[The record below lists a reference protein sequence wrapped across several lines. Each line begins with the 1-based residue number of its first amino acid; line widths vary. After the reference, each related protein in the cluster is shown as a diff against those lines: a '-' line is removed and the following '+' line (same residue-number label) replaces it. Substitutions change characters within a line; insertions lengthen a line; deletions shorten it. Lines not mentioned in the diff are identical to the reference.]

1 MRSNILDILRQA
13 NGAYVSG
20 EDIARTMNVSRT
32 AVWKHIRELKQAG
45 YAIDSHSRS
54 GYCLMET
61 PDLLLPN
68 EIQNGRKT
76 KVLGK
81 DIQYYKEVIS
91 TNNQAKLAAQQDV
104 DEGTIIVSE
113 AQTSGRGRLARGW
126 YSPAEKGIW
135 FSVILRPH
143 FLPQEAPK
151 CTLMAAVAIAKAI
164 EKITELQVGIK
175 WPNDILYN
183 KQKLVGILTEM
194 NAEMDCI
201 NYIIIGM
208 GINVNIQKN
217 EFPLELQQI
226 ATSLAILKGEK
237 ISRVKLLNEILF
249 QIETLY
255 NVAQAEGFVKIL
267 EEWKKYS
274 VTLGKTVDVIG
285 INDTFVGV
293 AMDIDAD
300 GALLVKTETGIKRV
314 LAGDVSI
321 RAQG

>member
-13 NGAYVSG
+13 NGTYVSG

-91 TNNQAKLAAQQDV
+91 TNNQAKLAAQQDAG
-104 DEGTIIVSE
+104 EGTIIVSE

-151 CTLMAAVAIAKAI
+151 CTLLAAVAIVKAI
-164 EKITELQVGIK
+164 ETITEIQVGIK

-183 KQKLVGILTEM
+183 KLKLVGILTEM

-217 EFPLELQQI
+217 EFPLELQHI
-226 ATSLAILKGEK
+226 ATSLAIIKGKK
-237 ISRVKLLNEILF
+237 ISRVQLLNEILF

-255 NVAQAEGFVKIL
+255 NIAQAEGFVKIL

-285 INDTFVGV
+285 INDTFAGL
-293 AMDIDAD
+293 AMDIDED
-300 GALLVKTETGIKRV
+300 GALLVKTKAGIKRV

-321 RAQG
+321 RAKG

>member
-1 MRSNILDILRQA
+1 MRSNILDILRNA
-13 NGAYVSG
+13 NGSYVSG

-76 KVLGK
+76 KVLGNE
-81 DIQYYKEVIS
+81 IQYYKEVIS
-91 TNNQAKLAAQQDV
+91 TNNQAKLAAQQDAA
-104 DEGTIIVSE
+104 EGTIIVSE

-126 YSPAEKGIW
+126 YSPAERGIW

-164 EKITELQVGIK
+164 EIITELHVGIK

-183 KQKLVGILTEM
+183 KHKLVGILTEM

-208 GINVNIQKN
+208 GINVNIQKD

-255 NVAQAEGFVKIL
+255 NIAQAEGFVKIL

-274 VTLGKTVDVIG
+274 VTLGKTVDVVG
-285 INDTFVGV
+285 INDTFAGV

-300 GALLVKTETGIKRV
+300 GALLVKTDAGLKRV

-321 RAQG
+321 RAKG

>member
-13 NGAYVSG
+13 NGTYVSG

-76 KVLGK
+76 KIIGK

-91 TNNQAKLAAQQDV
+91 TNNQAKLAAQQDA

-113 AQTSGRGRLARGW
+113 TQSSGRGRLARGW
-126 YSPAEKGIW
+126 YSPVEKGIW

-164 EKITELQVGIK
+164 ATITEIQVGIK

-217 EFPLELQQI
+217 EFPQELQQI
-226 ATSLAILKGEK
+226 ATSLAIIKGEK

-255 NVAQAEGFVKIL
+255 NIAQAEGFVKIL

-274 VTLGKTVDVIG
+274 VTLGKNVDVIG
-285 INDTFVGV
+285 INDTFTGV

-300 GALLVKTETGIKRV
+300 GALLVKTEAGLKRV

-321 RAQG
+321 RAKG

>member
-13 NGAYVSG
+13 NGTYVSG

-76 KVLGK
+76 KIIGK

-91 TNNQAKLAAQQDV
+91 TNNQAKLAAQQDA

-113 AQTSGRGRLARGW
+113 TQSSGRGRLARGW
-126 YSPAEKGIW
+126 YSPVEKGIW

-164 EKITELQVGIK
+164 ATTTEIQVGIK

-217 EFPLELQQI
+217 EFPQELQQI
-226 ATSLAILKGEK
+226 ATSLAIIKGEK

-255 NVAQAEGFVKIL
+255 NIAQAEGFVKIL

-274 VTLGKTVDVIG
+274 VTLGKNVDVIG
-285 INDTFVGV
+285 INDTFTGV

-321 RAQG
+321 RAKE

>member
-91 TNNQAKLAAQQDV
+91 TNNQAKLAAQQDAA
-104 DEGTIIVSE
+104 EGTIIVSE

-151 CTLMAAVAIAKAI
+151 CTLMAAVALAKAI

-321 RAQG
+321 RAKE

>member
-91 TNNQAKLAAQQDV
+91 TNNQAKLAAQQDAA
-104 DEGTIIVSE
+104 EGTIIVSE

-151 CTLMAAVAIAKAI
+151 CTLMAAVALAKAI

-226 ATSLAILKGEK
+226 ATSLAIIKGEK

-255 NVAQAEGFVKIL
+255 NIAQAEGFVKIL

-285 INDTFVGV
+285 INDTFAGV

-321 RAQG
+321 RAKE

>member
-91 TNNQAKLAAQQDV
+91 TNNQAKLAAQQDAA
-104 DEGTIIVSE
+104 EGTIIVSE

-321 RAQG
+321 RAQE

>member
-91 TNNQAKLAAQQDV
+91 TNNQAKLAAQQDAA
-104 DEGTIIVSE
+104 EGTIIVSE

-151 CTLMAAVAIAKAI
+151 CTLMAAVALAKAI

>member
-91 TNNQAKLAAQQDV
+91 TNNQAKLAAQQDAA
-104 DEGTIIVSE
+104 EGTIIVSE

-255 NVAQAEGFVKIL
+255 NIAQAEGFVKIL

>member
-20 EDIARTMNVSRT
+20 EDIAKTMNVSRT

-151 CTLMAAVAIAKAI
+151 CTLLAAVAIAKAI

-255 NVAQAEGFVKIL
+255 NVAQTEGFVKIL

-321 RAQG
+321 RAKG

>member
-1 MRSNILDILRQA
+1 MRSNILDILRNA

-20 EDIARTMNVSRT
+20 EDIARTLNVSRT

-91 TNNQAKLAAQQDV
+91 TNNQAKLAAQQDA

-113 AQTSGRGRLARGW
+113 SQTSGRGRLARGW

-164 EKITELQVGIK
+164 ETITELQVGIK

-208 GINVNIQKN
+208 GVNVNIQKD
-217 EFPLELQQI
+217 EFPVELQQI

-255 NVAQAEGFVKIL
+255 NIAQTEGFVKIL

-300 GALLVKTETGIKRV
+300 GALLVKTEAGLKRV

-321 RAQG
+321 RAKG